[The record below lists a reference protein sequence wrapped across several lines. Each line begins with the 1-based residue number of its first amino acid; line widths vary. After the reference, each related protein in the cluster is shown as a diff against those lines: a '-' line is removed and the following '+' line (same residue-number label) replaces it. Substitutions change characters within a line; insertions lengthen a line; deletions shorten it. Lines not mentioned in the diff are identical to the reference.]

1 VTIDDLTTRA
11 VPAAVGSTDD
21 IVRRAGAVPPLG
33 GFPTLDVLAARFD
46 QIERDNPDLVSSRRV
61 ATSRLGEP
69 VLMYS
74 IGGGTATPPSRDHLV
89 VGGVHPNEPIGSWTA
104 IHLAE
109 TLCTDAE
116 LRTALDAT
124 WHIVPSID
132 PDGGRLNEGWFH
144 APEDRGFYA
153 RRFYRP
159 APDEQVEW
167 TFPTAYEGAYFDRVM
182 PETLGL
188 MRLIDEIRPDLYVSL
203 HNGEMGGV
211 YYYLSRPVPELTEVL
226 HAVPASLGLPLDTGE
241 PESPF
246 LERYAPAV
254 FGTGTIA
261 DAYDYL
267 ESLGVDPALEIGG
280 SSSSEYASRH
290 GTLGLVAELPY
301 WKHPDAD
308 DTSPTDESYGDL
320 LRRTGADMTAT
331 GETLAALLAR
341 AEPALTIASPFLR
354 ASRAFVPMLVRNGAV
369 DRARADA
376 PGAARPATVA
386 ERFSCEDLVHC
397 FRLRYGGMLLRAL
410 EVESVAGTASA
421 PLRRL
426 ADETAA
432 LYATW
437 QSEAAAVDRAEV
449 IPIASLVGVQ
459 YGAVLAAAA
468 HLAPSGGHGRGES
481 AAERP

>member
-1 VTIDDLTTRA
+1 MTIHDGTTRTSA
-11 VPAAVGSTDD
+11 AAVGSTDD
-21 IVRRAGAVPPLG
+21 LVRRAGAVPPLD
-33 GFPTLDVLAARFD
+33 GFPTLDVLWRRFAR
-46 QIERDNPDLVSSRRV
+46 IERENPGLVSSRRV

-69 VLMYS
+69 ILMYTVGS
-74 IGGGTATPPSRDHLV
+74 GSRNHLI

-109 TLCTDAE
+109 TLCADDE
-116 LRTALDAT
+116 LRSALDAT

-144 APEDRGFYA
+144 DPTDRGYYS

-167 TFPTAYEGAYFDRVM
+167 TFPTSYERAYFDRVL

-188 MRLIDEIRPDLYVSL
+188 MRLIDELRPDLYVSL

-211 YYYLSRPVPELTEVL
+211 YYYLSRPVPELTEAL

-241 PESPF
+241 PESPY

-280 SSSSEYASRH
+280 SSSSEYASRY
-290 GTLGLVAELPY
+290 GTLGVVAELPY

-308 DTSPTDESYGDL
+308 DASPIDESYADL
-320 LRRTGADMTAT
+320 LLRTSTEMTAT
-331 GETLAALLAR
+331 GEALVALLAQ
-341 AEPALTIASPFLR
+341 AEPWLTIESPFLR
-354 ASRAFVPMLVRNGAV
+354 ASRAFVPMLVRMGAV
-369 DRARADA
+369 DRARA
-376 PGAARPATVA
+376 ARPESARAATVS
-386 ERFSCEDLVHC
+386 ERFSCEDIVHC

-410 EVESVAGTASA
+410 EAESAAGTATA

-437 QSEAAAVDRAEV
+437 QAAAAAVDRAEV

-468 HLAPSGGHGRGES
+468 HLAAASDPET
-481 AAERP
+481 AER